1 MDSRWHSSLWR
12 NPIWT
17 SGLFQ
22 WPKVYIYRLMASTF
36 SSFLSTRGAD
46 KHACCHRLIHMTFL
60 RPQDLWS
67 FPRAPMTTVMIFI
80 TTLPNSPNFSFSLLV
95 LFPTFSCSLLLTGR
109 HQMGRLRLL
118 SGVILTT
125 CLGQWCLVC
134 SGWFCGQSW
143 SWNSSKY
150 ILTAS
155 DSKHLVRLVVI
166 PFCSPFEPKSLTELL
181 VTNKCHF
188 VMPL

>member
-1 MDSRWHSSLWR
+1 MTQFPVKESHMNIRSLPVTYGVHTQTDGF
-12 NPIWT
+12 NVFIVPQY
-17 SGLFQ
+17 SC
-22 WPKVYIYRLMASTF
+22 
-36 SSFLSTRGAD
+36 GAD

-67 FPRAPMTTVMIFI
+67 FPRAPMTTFMIFI

-118 SGVILTT
+118 SGMILTA

-155 DSKHLVRLVVI
+155 DFKHLVRLVVI

-181 VTNKCHF
+181 VTNNCHF